1 MKIVLANKFYFL
13 KGAGAEQYVFD
24 LEHVL
29 NTHGH
34 TTIPFAMQQRK
45 NHETPFNRFFVSS
58 IETEKAQLGLEGLR
72 GLGRMVYSFESAKKM
87 RALIQETHP
96 DLCHIHNI
104 YYQISPSIL
113 SVLHEKGIPMVM
125 TVHDYHLISPQYMM
139 WSRGRVENWRNVPL
153 WRSAIARFHKHSFLA
168 SAAAAFTFRLHERM
182 GLYRLIDRY
191 IAPTHFVK
199 HRLVHA
205 GFPAGKIQVLPF
217 GIDAEKISPR
227 FDDDGYILFVGRLVE
242 EKGIWTLL
250 RAAKEMPD
258 ISFKIVGTGPEEKK
272 LHLAGDRLSNVEFL
286 GFRNKDEIWDLY
298 RGARCVVVPSLWY
311 EVFGLV
317 ALEAM
322 AVGKPVVASH
332 IGGLP
337 EIVSD
342 RTTGLL
348 FPPGN
353 THALVETLRRLVD
366 YPSFAHELGVAGR
379 ERVLEDFSFERHYHG
394 LMEVYEDAMSD
405 HWGKKRKF

>member
-182 GLYRLIDRY
+182 GLDHRDAMDVAVHPDSPEGRALMAYLRGNGIPF
-191 IAPTHFVK
+191 IAFWNRVSGAATGAHI
-199 HRLVHA
+199 H
-205 GFPAGKIQVLPF
+205 I
-217 GIDAEKISPR
+217 
-227 FDDDGYILFVGRLVE
+227 GR
-242 EKGIWTLL
+242 
-250 RAAKEMPD
+250 
-258 ISFKIVGTGPEEKK
+258 
-272 LHLAGDRLSNVEFL
+272 
-286 GFRNKDEIWDLY
+286 
-298 RGARCVVVPSLWY
+298 PSLR
-311 EVFGLV
+311 
-317 ALEAM
+317 M
-322 AVGKPVVASH
+322 TS
-332 IGGLP
+332 
-337 EIVSD
+337 
-342 RTTGLL
+342 R
-348 FPPGN
+348 
-353 THALVETLRRLVD
+353 
-366 YPSFAHELGVAGR
+366 
-379 ERVLEDFSFERHYHG
+379 
-394 LMEVYEDAMSD
+394 
-405 HWGKKRKF
+405 